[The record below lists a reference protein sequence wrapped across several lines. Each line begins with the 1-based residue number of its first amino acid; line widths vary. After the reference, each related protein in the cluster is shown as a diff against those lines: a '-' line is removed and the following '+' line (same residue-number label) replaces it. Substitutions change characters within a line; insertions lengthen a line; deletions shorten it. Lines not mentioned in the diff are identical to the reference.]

1 MNTFRKT
8 LITLAIGVTTV
19 AAQAQQVIVIEG
31 QREIVDPSALIGE
44 DSGSFYLAR
53 QAATAA
59 PPRAAE
65 PADMRRS
72 AMAAAL
78 VSEDSGSAYFA
89 SLPLGPGLDRAVVL
103 AELDQA
109 RASGELAALVSED
122 SGSAWLARR
131 QGAATTASITAAA
144 GAARGPARK
153 TAAMVAATSR

>member
-1 MNTFRKT
+1 MRNFHKT
-8 LITLAIGVTTV
+8 LITLAIGLTAA

-53 QAATAA
+53 RTATAA

-109 RASGELAALVSED
+109 RASGQLAALVGED
-122 SGSAWLARR
+122 SGSAWLARV
-131 QGAATTASITAAA
+131 QGPATTASFTAAA
-144 GAARGPARK
+144 GAARGAAVE
-153 TAAMVAATSR
+153 TAAMVAATAR